1 MQYMKYDNLANTMAT
16 LWEVV
21 KKMADYHQSKVYK
34 FKPLPVVYLT
44 SNGACISEVVQD
56 RSLI

>member
-16 LWEVV
+16 LWEAV
-21 KKMADYHQSKVYK
+21 KMADYHQSKVYK

-44 SNGACISEVVQD
+44 SNGCMYI
-56 RSLI
+56 

>member
-44 SNGACISEVVQD
+44 SNGCMYI
-56 RSLI
+56 